1 MMNFG
6 GGGVGWSMTVVG
18 PFMMLV
24 GLVVIVLIARV
35 FFYGGI
41 SRNLRD
47 RRDERVN
54 PETFVKNR
62 DPLEVVRERY
72 ARGEI
77 DHEELEQYLSN
88 LLRSEGPGSLGRKD
102 D

>member
-6 GGGVGWSMTVVG
+6 GGGVGWSMMVVW
-18 PFMMLV
+18 PLMMLV
-24 GLVVIVLIARV
+24 GLVVVVLFARA
-35 FFYGGI
+35 FFYGGT
-41 SRNLRD
+41 SRNLRN
-47 RRDERVN
+47 RRDERSN
-54 PETFVKNR
+54 PETFVKKR